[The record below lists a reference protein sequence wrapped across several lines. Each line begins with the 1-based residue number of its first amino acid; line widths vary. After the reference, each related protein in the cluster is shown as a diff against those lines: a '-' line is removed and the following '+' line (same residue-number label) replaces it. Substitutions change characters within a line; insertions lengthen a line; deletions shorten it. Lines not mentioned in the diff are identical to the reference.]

1 MSKPYANVGR
11 ILAVDA
17 AKRRQSHWLFGA
29 ALAVAATL
37 CALDARWGALPAVAV
52 TAMCVLLPLAAADYR
67 VAVQLAVFLLALSP
81 TYLMP
86 KEMFGVAGL
95 NPLNGAIVLAAAS
108 LGASALLTRR
118 LILPRWPRPFWLYV
132 AVLGG
137 AAIYGAGQVSRI
149 PPYFKV
155 LEIINFDSAR
165 GYVLDIFIKPMLIPA
180 TAYMLSIVI
189 ANAVEPVRYLLPFF
203 LSALVLPTMAIGYV
217 LSSGEALSTLASSD
231 ARGFLS
237 VIGMHANEL
246 GLMFNMVFS
255 LAAFCFL
262 SSRQRW
268 QRLVFGAMATVCAA
282 AVALTFSRG
291 AYAGLL
297 AVVVCVLVSQRR
309 VLAILALM
317 VAMAGAASWL
327 PSAVTERAATGLA
340 SGDVENISAGRVDG
354 IWRPLLPDV
363 AASPLFGHGLSAILW
378 SDAAHR
384 HTILPVGHTHSA
396 YLGTLLDI
404 GVLGALA
411 VALFFTHMGK
421 LFLYLARQAPHAL
434 WRGFFRGAMACI
446 ILLLVQGLTDDSFT
460 PSRSQPFLWLSYGLG
475 LGLLA
480 RAGMRKAGAP

>member
-1 MSKPYANVGR
+1 MA
-11 ILAVDA
+11 IDA
-17 AKRRQSHWLFGA
+17 GKRRQSRRLFGA
-29 ALAVAATL
+29 ALAVAAML
-37 CALDARWGALPAVAV
+37 CVLDAYWGALPAVAV
-52 TAMCVLLPLAAADYR
+52 TVLCVLVPAAAGDYR
-67 VAVQLAVFLLALSP
+67 IAVQLAVFLLALSP

-108 LGASALLTRR
+108 LAATALLTRR
-118 LILPRWPRPFWLYV
+118 LVLPRWPRQFWLYL
-132 AVLGG
+132 AVLGC
-137 AAIYGAGQVSRI
+137 AALYGAGQTARI

-165 GYVLDIFIKPMLIPA
+165 GYMLDIFIKPMLIPA

-189 ANAVEPVRYLLPFF
+189 ANAAEPARHLVPFF
-203 LSALVLPTMAIGYV
+203 LSALVLPLMAIAYV
-217 LSSGEALSTLASSD
+217 LGSGEALSTLASSD

-262 SSRQRW
+262 SSPLRW
-268 QRLVFGAMATVCAA
+268 QRGVFGAIALVCAA

-297 AVVVCVLVSQRR
+297 AVVVCVLVSRRR
-309 VLAILALM
+309 VLAILALT
-317 VAMAGAASWL
+317 VALAGAASWL
-327 PSAVTERAATGLA
+327 PSAVAERASTGLD
-340 SGDVENISAGRVDG
+340 SGDMENISAGRVDG

-378 SDAAHR
+378 SDAARR

-404 GVLGALA
+404 GALGALVVA
-411 VALFFTHMGK
+411 VFFLHMGK
-421 LFLYLARQAPHAL
+421 LFLRLARHLPDPL
-434 WRGFFRGAMACI
+434 WRGFFRGAVACI
-446 ILLLVQGLTDDSFT
+446 ILLLVQGLTDDSFS
-460 PSRSQPFLWLSYGLG
+460 PSRSQPFLWLSYGVG
-475 LGLLA
+475 LGFLG
-480 RAGMRKAGAP
+480 RAGMRKLGAP